1 MEEEFLDLIEQL
13 LACNNLEEV
22 NQVLNTNQQLIVPE
36 LLRIMAQEAEDLA
49 DNNNPDAAN
58 FLLNLT
64 LQLGEFLGSSQMPP
78 TTRENTAYALHQIGD
93 RSYRI
98 SLFPLALQCWQQTL
112 TIYQEIKDRQGEA
125 NSLGNLGLAYY
136 SLGQYEQGIEFQQ
149 QFLAIAREITDRR
162 GEATSLG
169 SLGTAYLSLGQYE
182 QGIEFHQQS
191 LAITREIKDRQ
202 GEAIYLGSLGVAYYY
217 LAEYERAIEFQQ
229 QSLAIAR
236 EIRDRQAEANSLANL
251 GNAYY
256 SLGQCEQAIEFQQQ
270 YLAIVREIKDRKG
283 VAMSLS
289 NLGIAYSSLG
299 QYEQAIESHQQS
311 LAIKL
316 EIRDRQGEAT
326 SLGNLGN
333 TYISLGQYERAIEF
347 HQQHLAI
354 AREIKDRQGE
364 ANSLGSLGIAYD
376 SLGQY
381 EQAIEFHQQYLAIVR
396 EIKDRRGEAGSLV
409 NLGNA
414 YGSLGRYE
422 QAIEFHQQSL
432 AIAREIK
439 DRQGEA
445 NSLGSLGITYNSLE
459 QYERAIEFHQ
469 QSLAIAREIKDR
481 QGEAGFL
488 LNLGNTYDS
497 LEQYDRAIANFQES
511 LKIATPKTMPVQCA
525 SAAENLGNL
534 RFIQGNWQN
543 AIAAY
548 TQSIEA
554 TEILRTG
561 RQTDNSRQEILKNA
575 IGVYAN
581 IIQCFVN
588 TRQYAQALTYAEQSR
603 NRQLVDLMY
612 SKDIYYQEET
622 PPEVAE
628 LLQQYEQIQRQIDNL
643 RFNNESRNN
652 NQELVGTTSS
662 RQISASWQ
670 ARNDRITTL
679 EAQKQ
684 EIYHQIR
691 KLDRVLAEGLA
702 VTPLEFAQ
710 LQNLAQD
717 SPTTA
722 VVSFFSTGEDTYAFI
737 ILSDRVDLHRCGQ
750 GYNELQKWL
759 FENWFQSYVLSGLPQ
774 SDRPPLSIIAAV
786 RLLESDSNTIE
797 SVKLEKETV
806 SIFLKDGSTQSVEK
820 AEFNKLRKQLLS
832 IYDWHQQ
839 MPSNLKEISQRLQL
853 DKLVEKLTGIEEL
866 IIIPH
871 LHLHQIPFAALP
883 LADNQYLGDKFLIR
897 TQSSCQ
903 TLDFCTQRPPISTE
917 PPAYGIVEDTQ
928 EDLPC
933 SSFEA
938 QKVAQIYNVA
948 TDKYLQGTTATVST
962 YKQLLQQV
970 QGLLSSHHA
979 KSRFDNSLESELILA
994 DGRITLSDLLSP
1006 AFRFPDLDE
1015 VFLSACETN
1024 LGTTEITDDT
1034 MTLNTGFLCA
1044 GARGVISSLWAV
1056 DDLATSLFSL
1066 FYHQKRKAGLNRP
1079 QALQKAQQDLRH
1091 LTGKEFEREY
1101 YQELEQLLNEK
1112 LQLASQKTAAAKQ
1125 KRDGC
1130 AENAPEYEQLQAE
1143 YEKRE
1148 RLEERILRTRDIRL
1162 KAVCEQD
1169 HPFEHPEY
1177 WSGFICAGL
1186 R

>member
-1 MEEEFLDLIEQL
+1 MEEKFIDLIKQL
-13 LACNNLEEV
+13 LACNSSEEV
-22 NQVLNTNQQLIVPE
+22 NQVLSSNQKLIVPKLLPVMAEVAEYCTDNGE
-36 LLRIMAQEAEDLA
+36 L
-49 DNNNPDAAN
+49 NSAN

-64 LQLGEFLGSSQMPP
+64 LQLEEFFGSSQIPP
-78 TTRENTAYALHQIGD
+78 TTRKETADILFQIGI
-93 RSYRI
+93 RWYQI
-98 SLFPLALQCWQQTL
+98 SLFSLALESWQQTL
-112 TIYQEIKDRQGEA
+112 NIY
-125 NSLGNLGLAYY
+125 
-136 SLGQYEQGIEFQQ
+136 
-149 QFLAIAREITDRR
+149 
-162 GEATSLG
+162 
-169 SLGTAYLSLGQYE
+169 
-182 QGIEFHQQS
+182 
-191 LAITREIKDRQ
+191 REIK
-202 GEAIYLGSLGVAYYY
+202 
-217 LAEYERAIEFQQ
+217 
-229 QSLAIAR
+229 
-236 EIRDRQAEANSLANL
+236 
-251 GNAYY
+251 
-256 SLGQCEQAIEFQQQ
+256 
-270 YLAIVREIKDRKG
+270 
-283 VAMSLS
+283 
-289 NLGIAYSSLG
+289 
-299 QYEQAIESHQQS
+299 
-311 LAIKL
+311 
-316 EIRDRQGEAT
+316 DRQGEAT
-326 SLGNLGN
+326 SLGNLGMA
-333 TYISLGQYERAIEF
+333 YHSLGRYELAIDF
-347 HQQHLAI
+347 QQHSLAI

-364 ANSLGSLGIAYD
+364 ATSLGNLGMAYR

-381 EQAIEFHQQYLAIVR
+381 ERAIEFQ
-396 EIKDRRGEAGSLV
+396 
-409 NLGNA
+409 
-414 YGSLGRYE
+414 
-422 QAIEFHQQSL
+422 QQSL

-445 NSLGSLGITYNSLE
+445 NSLGNLGMAYHSLG
-459 QYERAIEFHQ
+459 QYERAIELQ
-469 QSLAIAREIKDR
+469 QHSLAIAQEIKDRQGEANSLGNLGMAYHSLGQYERAIELQQHSLAIAQEIKDRQGEANSLGNLGMAYHSLGQYERAIELQQHSLAIAREIKDS
-481 QGEAGFL
+481 QGEANSLG
-488 LNLGNTYDS
+488 NLGMAYHS
-497 LEQYDRAIANFQES
+497 LGQYERAIELQQHSLAIAREIKDSQGEATSLGNLGMAYHSLGRYEQTVANFQES
-511 LKIATPKTMPVQCA
+511 LKIATPKTMPVEYA
-525 SAAENLGNL
+525 INARNLGNL
-534 RFIQGNWQN
+534 HFTQGDWEK
-543 AIAAY
+543 AISAY
-548 TQSIEA
+548 TQVIEA

-561 RQTDNSRQEILKNA
+561 GQTDDRRQEILKNA
-575 IGVYAN
+575 IDVYAN

-588 TRQYAQALTYAEQSR
+588 TSQYAQALTYAEQSR
-603 NRQLVDLMY
+603 SRQLLDLMY
-612 SKDIYYQEET
+612 SKDVYYQGET
-622 PPEVAE
+622 PPEVVE
-628 LLQQYEQIQRQIDNL
+628 LLQQYERIQRQIDNL
-643 RFNNESRNN
+643 RFNNEARKY
-652 NQELVGTTSS
+652 NQEMVGAANSQ
-662 RQISASWQ
+662 QISASWQ
-670 ARNDRITTL
+670 VRNNRITTL
-679 EAQKQ
+679 EAEKQ
-684 EIYHQIR
+684 EIYRQIR
-691 KLDRVLAEGLA
+691 KLDPVLTEGLA

-710 LQNLAQD
+710 LQNLVQD
-717 SPTTA
+717 NPTTA
-722 VVSFFSTGEDTYAFI
+722 LVSFFSTDEDTFAFI
-737 ILSDRVDLHRCGQ
+737 LLGDNIDLHRCGQ
-750 GYNELQKWL
+750 GYGELQRWL
-759 FENWFQSYVLSGLPQ
+759 CENWFQSYVWSAQPH
-774 SDRPPLSIIAAV
+774 SDRPPLSTIVAAK
-786 RLLESDSNTIE
+786 LLGCEIEAVESA
-797 SVKLEKETV
+797 KPEKETV
-806 SIFLKDGSTQSVEK
+806 SIFLKDGTTQSVDK

-871 LHLHQIPFAALP
+871 LYLHQIPFAALP

-903 TLDFCTQRPPISTE
+903 TLDFCTQRPPISTDT
-917 PPAYGIVEDTQ
+917 PAYGIVEDTQ

-1015 VFLSACETN
+1015 VFLSCCETN

-1056 DDLATSLFSL
+1056 DDLATSLFSF

-1101 YQELEQLLNEK
+1101 YRELEQLLNEK

-1130 AENAPEYEQLQAE
+1130 AENAPEYQQLQAE
-1143 YEKRE
+1143 YEKRV

-1162 KAVCEQD
+1162 KDVCEQE